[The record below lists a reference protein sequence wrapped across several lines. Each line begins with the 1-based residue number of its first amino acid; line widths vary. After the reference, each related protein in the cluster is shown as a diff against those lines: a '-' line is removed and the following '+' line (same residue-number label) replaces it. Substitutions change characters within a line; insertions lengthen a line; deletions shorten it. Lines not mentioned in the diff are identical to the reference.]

1 MDRIDAMSAF
11 VAVADHAGFAPAARA
26 LGLSPSA
33 VTRLIGGLEDRLGV
47 RLFQRTT
54 RAVSLTDPGA
64 RYLER
69 ARRILADIDEAEALA
84 ESERATPSGR
94 LIVTAPV
101 MFGRMH
107 VAPLVC
113 AYMQLHRQV
122 STELLLNDRNI
133 NLVEEGIDVAV
144 RIGPL
149 GDSSDVARR
158 VGATRR
164 VIAASARF
172 LDRHGKPERPED
184 LASMRT
190 IVCTAVGPPDRL
202 RFGTPG
208 NQCEVALRPAF
219 VTNSV
224 EAALWHAENDGGLVQ
239 VLSYQCANALRDGNM
254 RLVLTDFEPEP
265 LPIQFV
271 YPSSRL
277 LSVKVRTLIDLA
289 TATRDWS
296 FVDV

>member
-1 MDRIDAMSAF
+1 MDRIDAMAAF

-26 LGLSPSA
+26 LGLSPPA

-54 RAVSLTDPGA
+54 RAVSLTDAGA

-69 ARRILADIDEAEALA
+69 TRRILADIDEAERLA
-84 ESERATPSGR
+84 ENQRATPSGR
-94 LIVTAPV
+94 LVVTAPR

-113 AYMQLHRQV
+113 EYMQVNRGV
-122 STELLLNDRNI
+122 TTELLLNDRNV
-133 NLVEEGIDVAV
+133 NLVEDGVELAV

-149 GDSSDVARR
+149 GDSSDVVRR
-158 VGATRR
+158 AGATRR
-164 VIAASARF
+164 VVVASAGF
-172 LDRHGKPERPED
+172 LDRHGAPETPED
-184 LASMRT
+184 LARFRT

-202 RFGTPG
+202 CFG
-208 NQCEVALRPAF
+208 QAADRREVALAPVF

-224 EAALWHAENDGGLVQ
+224 EAALWHAANDGGLVQ
-239 VLSYQCANALRDGNM
+239 VLSYQCADALRAGTM
-254 RLVLTDFEPEP
+254 RLVLAPFEPAP

-277 LSVKVRTLIDLA
+277 LSVKVRALIDLA